1 MNGAGK
7 GFIISIEGLD
17 QSGKRTQTRRLVA
30 RLKKNGFPVENLS
43 FPDYSTVIGREIE
56 AFLAGERTYN
66 PETRHM
72 LLSLNRWERKDD
84 LDRWL
89 SEGKVVVLNRYSGSN
104 YAYGS
109 ANGLALDWLMNL
121 EKGLPQPD
129 LTILLDVSPRVSLKR
144 KATGRDFHERDQK
157 FLRRVRKEYLK
168 LAEQWIWSVIEGDVA
183 LEKVHADM
191 WRIVKER
198 LDASSR

>member
-30 RLKKNGFPVENLS
+30 RLKKNGFQVEHLS

-66 PETRHM
+66 SQTRHM

-89 SEGKVVVLNRYSGSN
+89 GEGKVVVLNRYSGSN

-129 LTILLDVSPRVSLKR
+129 LTILLDVSPSVSLKR
-144 KATGRDFHERDQK
+144 KALGRDVHERDQK

-168 LAEQWIWSVIEGDVA
+168 LAEQWSWSVLEGDVA
-183 LEKVHADM
+183 LEKVHGDM

-198 LDASSR
+198 LDAASR